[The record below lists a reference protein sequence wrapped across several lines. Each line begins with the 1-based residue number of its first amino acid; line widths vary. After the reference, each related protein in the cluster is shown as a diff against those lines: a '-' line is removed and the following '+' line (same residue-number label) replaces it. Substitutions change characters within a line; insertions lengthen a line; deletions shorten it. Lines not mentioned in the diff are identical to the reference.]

1 MLHVP
6 VYREPGRFA
15 GWPANYGIW
24 SWDNEIVVGFTVGY
38 LRAGAGFHAS
48 DRDRLFLPR
57 QARSLDGGYTWE
69 VTPMPCHAPG
79 NRGLSADEHVRPEL
93 STRTALALGLPYA
106 PLPCPGDFDFTHP
119 DFALLCGRTGL
130 GGGTVSWFYLS
141 QDRCHSW
148 QGPFTLPLFGQT
160 GVEARTDYIVS
171 APTVC
176 TLFLTASRADGA
188 EGGGVFCARTIDGGR
203 SFLLVSWV
211 ARAEAGYVIMP
222 ASVQLAPRRIVVA
235 VRAHDGRDSFE
246 GGRHWID
253 LYLSEDDGLSWRWL
267 ARPVPDTGRG
277 GNPPALTRLH
287 DGRLCLTY
295 GYRAA
300 PFGIRAR
307 LSADEGATWSEEII
321 LRDDGGCHDLG
332 YPRTAQRPDG
342 TLVTVYYFNDRLDG
356 ERYIAATLWKP

>member
-24 SWDNEIVVGFTVGY
+24 SWGDEIVVGFTVGY
-38 LRAGAGFHAS
+38 LRIGAGFHAS
-48 DRDRLFLPR
+48 DRDRPFRPM
-57 QARSLDGGYTWE
+57 QARSLDGGHTWE
-69 VTPMPCHAPG
+69 VAPTPCYTPG
-79 NRGLSADEHVRPEL
+79 DRGFSADEHMHPKFSVHQ
-93 STRTALALGLPYA
+93 ALALHLPHPLLSHFGGL
-106 PLPCPGDFDFTHP
+106 DFTHP
-119 DFALLCGRTGL
+119 DFALLCARTGL
-130 GGGTVSWFYLS
+130 GGGAVSWFYLS
-141 QDRCHSW
+141 QDRCRSW
-148 QGPFTLPLFGQT
+148 QGPFALPLFGQT
-160 GVEARTDYIVS
+160 GIEARTDYLVS
-171 APTVC
+171 EPAVC
-176 TLFLTASRADGA
+176 TLFLTAAHANGA
-188 EGGGVFCARTIDGGR
+188 EGGGVFCARTVDGGR
-203 SFLLVSWV
+203 SFYLVSWI
-211 ARAEAGYVIMP
+211 ARAEAGCVIMP

-235 VRAHDGRDSFE
+235 VRAHDGRAGSE

-253 LYLSEDDGLSWRWL
+253 LYRSEDDGLSWRWL
-267 ARPVPDTGRG
+267 AQPVPDTGRG

-321 LRDDGGCHDLG
+321 LREDGGCHDLG
-332 YPRTAQRPDG
+332 YPRTVQRPDG
-342 TLVTVYYFNDRLDG
+342 TLVTVYYFNDRPDG